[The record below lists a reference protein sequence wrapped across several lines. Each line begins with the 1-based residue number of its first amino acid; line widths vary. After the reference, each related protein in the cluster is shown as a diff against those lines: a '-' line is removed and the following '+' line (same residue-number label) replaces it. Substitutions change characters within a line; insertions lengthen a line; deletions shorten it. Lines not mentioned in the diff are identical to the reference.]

1 MVILALDT
9 TTRQGSGAVMRGGVL
24 LCEQVSHAGQAH
36 AVHLPADLMTLLE
49 SAGLTLA
56 DVDAFAVAIGPGAF
70 TGLRVGIATMQGL
83 AFAEGKPLFGVSAL
97 DALALAG
104 DPDRTGRRIT
114 AWIDAWRGEVY
125 EGIYEAGVAA
135 GAAVIGRPEQ
145 FLASAHQSGTL
156 FIGDGAAANA
166 DLIRRVM
173 GPRAQVADPA
183 APPLAGA
190 IATLAS
196 GAASAGARPQPDA
209 IQPLYVGRSDAA
221 AR

>member
-9 TTRQGSGAVMRGGVL
+9 TTRQGSCAVMRGDVL
-24 LCEQVSHAGQAH
+24 LSEQVSHADQAH

-83 AFAEGKPLFGVSAL
+83 AFAEGKALFGISAL
-97 DALALAG
+97 DALAFAG
-104 DPDRTGRRIT
+104 DPDRTGRRIA

-125 EGIYEAGVAA
+125 EGAYEAGVAV
-135 GAAVIGRPEQ
+135 GAAAIGRPEQ
-145 FLASAHQSGTL
+145 FLASAHDGETL

-166 DLIRRVM
+166 DLIRRVL
-173 GPRAQVADPA
+173 GPRARVGEPA

-196 GAASAGARPQPDA
+196 RAATAGTRPRPDA
-209 IQPLYVGRSDAA
+209 IQPLYVSRAEA
-221 AR
+221 VAR